1 MSPLDRVAAT
11 CSNSFMPTELISRE
25 AAIARLRRAL
35 LLLEEP
41 GKSMCRIAADRNILC
56 GGFHRY
62 TDERLREI
70 YGPIAGGASREEIEA
85 RANEWQLARTA
96 MEGTRLACD
105 VQHRFHET
113 CRGWDDFTNEALAD
127 FLLEI
132 AGEQVVVKGARAL
145 PVI

>member
-1 MSPLDRVAAT
+1 MQ
-11 CSNSFMPTELISRE
+11 TELISRE
-25 AAIARLRRAL
+25 AAVARLRQAL
-35 LLLEEP
+35 ITLAEP
-41 GKSMCRIAADRNILC
+41 GKSMCQIAAERNILC

-62 TDERLREI
+62 TDERLRET
-70 YGPIAGGASREEIEA
+70 YGTIAEVGPDVPRSELEQK
-85 RANEWQLARTA
+85 ANEWQLARTA

-105 VQHRFHET
+105 VQYRFYET

-132 AGEQVVVKGARAL
+132 AGERVIVRGARIL

>member
-1 MSPLDRVAAT
+1 
-11 CSNSFMPTELISRE
+11 
-25 AAIARLRRAL
+25 
-35 LLLEEP
+35 
-41 GKSMCRIAADRNILC
+41 MCRIAADRNILC

-62 TDERLREI
+62 TDEHLRET
-70 YGPIAGGASREEIEA
+70 YGAVAGGTTREEIEA
-85 RANEWQLARTA
+85 GANEWQLARTA

-105 VQHRFHET
+105 VQYRFHET

-132 AGEQVVVKGARAL
+132 AGEQVIVKGARVL